1 MRHVADIPHPA
12 VKITLLA
19 WNGKFLL
26 KLEQGN
32 LEQTYKVAE
41 LDLLTGSD
49 AEVRELLDD
58 EFLAAAI
65 VRFQA
70 MRDDLQAA
78 YLGYQK
84 AVQTGFEE
92 VTTNL
97 RGLDNYRRVADLRV
111 PRGEVVR
118 DDERHD
124 SAAHGQG
131 KGRHE
136 RQEVESPGKYLHFAL
151 LEGAH
156 REGSR
161 DREWLKQR

>member
-1 MRHVADIPHPA
+1 MKPPRGARSTFVPDSGHFIVSMRHVADIPHPA

-58 EFLAAAI
+58 EFVAAAI
-65 VRFQA
+65 ARFQA

-78 YLGYQK
+78 
-84 AVQTGFEE
+84 F
-92 VTTNL
+92 
-97 RGLDNYRRVADLRV
+97 D
-111 PRGEVVR
+111 
-118 DDERHD
+118 
-124 SAAHGQG
+124 
-131 KGRHE
+131 RHE
-136 RQEVESPGKYLHFAL
+136 LR
-151 LEGAH
+151 
-156 REGSR
+156 
-161 DREWLKQR
+161 

>member
-1 MRHVADIPHPA
+1 MVVLLCRQWERSSVELSTFGPGYDRFPLPMRHVADIPHPA

-65 VRFQA
+65 ARFQA

-78 YLGYQK
+78 
-84 AVQTGFEE
+84 F
-92 VTTNL
+92 
-97 RGLDNYRRVADLRV
+97 D
-111 PRGEVVR
+111 
-118 DDERHD
+118 
-124 SAAHGQG
+124 
-131 KGRHE
+131 RHE
-136 RQEVESPGKYLHFAL
+136 LR
-151 LEGAH
+151 
-156 REGSR
+156 
-161 DREWLKQR
+161 

>member
-49 AEVRELLDD
+49 AEARELLDD

-65 VRFQA
+65 ARFQT

-78 YLGYQK
+78 
-84 AVQTGFEE
+84 F
-92 VTTNL
+92 
-97 RGLDNYRRVADLRV
+97 D
-111 PRGEVVR
+111 
-118 DDERHD
+118 
-124 SAAHGQG
+124 
-131 KGRHE
+131 RHE
-136 RQEVESPGKYLHFAL
+136 MR
-151 LEGAH
+151 
-156 REGSR
+156 
-161 DREWLKQR
+161 

>member
-58 EFLAAAI
+58 AFLAAAI
-65 VRFQA
+65 ARFPA
-70 MRDDLQAA
+70 MR
-78 YLGYQK
+78 
-84 AVQTGFEE
+84 
-92 VTTNL
+92 
-97 RGLDNYRRVADLRV
+97 ADL
-111 PRGEVVR
+111 
-118 DDERHD
+118 H
-124 SAAHGQG
+124 AAQS
-131 KGRHE
+131 
-136 RQEVESPGKYLHFAL
+136 RQEL
-151 LEGAH
+151 
-156 REGSR
+156 R
-161 DREWLKQR
+161 